1 MTLQRKAIF
10 VGTLAGGFDLV
21 GIASNGDD
29 LDQMINDA
37 QRPGQHAEALE
48 IKSPKDRL
56 SRHREYEEGSDY
68 ILFGSATGGV
78 EIFGPFP
85 DTEIANDFAERAR
98 HEDEEWELHS
108 A

>member
-10 VGTLAGGFDLV
+10 VGTLAGGFSLV
-21 GIASNGDD
+21 GIATNGDD
-29 LDQMINDA
+29 LDQKINDA
-37 QRPGQHAEALE
+37 QRPGEHAEALE

-56 SRHREYEEGSDY
+56 NRTREYEEGSDY
-68 ILFGSATGGV
+68 ILFGTATGGV

-85 DTEIANDFAERAR
+85 DSETAEEFAERAR
-98 HEDEEWELHS
+98 NEDEEWELHS